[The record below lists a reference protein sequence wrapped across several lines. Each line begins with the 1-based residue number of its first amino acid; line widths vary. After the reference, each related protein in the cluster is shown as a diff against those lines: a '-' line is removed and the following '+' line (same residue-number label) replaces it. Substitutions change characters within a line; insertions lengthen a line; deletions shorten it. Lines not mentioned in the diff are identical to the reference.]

1 MSSHAHAELTA
12 FCEHCRRLV
21 AARKRPIRHLQHLK
35 LCVIT
40 LGLWFPI
47 WLLLCFSPRE
57 VVCSECGG
65 TIDGPRCSENATVAR
80 RKKAGKAT

>member
-1 MSSHAHAELTA
+1 MSSHARAELTA
-12 FCEHCRRLV
+12 FCEHCGRVV

-40 LGLWFPI
+40 LGLWLPI

-65 TIDGPRCSENATVAR
+65 TIDGPRGSENGTVAR
-80 RKKAGKAT
+80 RKKAGRAG